1 MFVKEQAQREQEC
14 NITSVKLLLN
24 SQKELCGGMP
34 LKTNVVAFLTIWC
47 LNLGT
52 QLQLSGYTIPFPLS
66 IFITHS
72 LMKTDFCIFDLKTI
86 KMWKRFSQPSLE
98 NNISYL
104 LGLGYTCINVYSDIL
119 TDIYIVST

>member
-34 LKTNVVAFLTIWC
+34 LKTNVAFLTIWS

-52 QLQLSGYTIPFPLS
+52 QLQLTGYTIS
-66 IFITHS
+66 ISIIYFHH
-72 LMKTDFCIFDLKTI
+72 
-86 KMWKRFSQPSLE
+86 SQPNE
-98 NNISYL
+98 
-104 LGLGYTCINVYSDIL
+104 D
-119 TDIYIVST
+119 